1 MEEEVKFVEENKEV
15 EVKQEKENNV
25 EQNQEKEI
33 KLQPAML
40 YMLLGAL
47 ALVILV
53 IAKIVWNFRVYG
65 DALHGITA
73 IVVYCLPLAGALLS
87 GLQYKKHSCAL
98 YVNLAVL
105 ALALICY

>member
-1 MEEEVKFVEENKEV
+1 MEEEVKEV
-15 EVKQEKENNV
+15 EVKEEAKVEKK
-25 EQNQEKEI
+25 QEKEI
-33 KLQPAML
+33 KLQPSML
-40 YMLLGAL
+40 YMLLGGL
-47 ALVILV
+47 ALIILV
-53 IAKIVWNFRVYG
+53 VAKIVWNFRVYA

-87 GLQYKKHSCAL
+87 CLQYKKHSCAL